1 MNQQNPMAKAWA
13 NAEKTYQRR
22 ERGKVIW
29 KKQMAKGKE
38 FLDGTHRY
46 ERTFSDQ
53 GVGEMRLMNGREAK
67 ALNDKLFEDY
77 LAAMNANVEGRSL
90 ERWKVVERFI
100 DANSQDRSARSD

>member
-1 MNQQNPMAKAWA
+1 MAKAYA

-29 KKQMAKGKE
+29 KKRMAKGRE

-53 GVGEMRLMNGREAK
+53 GVGEMRVLNGREAK
-67 ALNDKLFEDY
+67 KINDKLFEDFIY
-77 LAAMNANVEGRSL
+77 IGHVFTRLFILVFF
-90 ERWKVVERFI
+90 RFI
-100 DANSQDRSARSD
+100 I